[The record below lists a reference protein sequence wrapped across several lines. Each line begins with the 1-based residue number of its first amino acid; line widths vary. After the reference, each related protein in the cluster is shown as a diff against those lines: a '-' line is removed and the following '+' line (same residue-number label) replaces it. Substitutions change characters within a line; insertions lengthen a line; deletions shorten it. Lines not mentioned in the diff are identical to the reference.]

1 MLMPDPDQNVID
13 RRDDICAALRKL
25 VPVECVIDSKES
37 MKAFDADGLS
47 AYRQLPL
54 AVVLPETVEQIAAVM
69 VLVRPCLVVRCL
81 SLMRF
86 CLASA
91 NLTKFLRWITTTGVS
106 LRSLA

>member
-25 VPVECVIDSKES
+25 VPVECVIDLKES

-54 AVVLPETVEQIAAVM
+54 AVLPETVEQIAAVM
-69 VLVRPCLVVRCL
+69 KWCHQQGVKIVPRGAGTSL
-81 SLMRF
+81 SGGALP
-86 CLASA
+86 
-91 NLTKFLRWITTTGVS
+91 LR
-106 LRSLA
+106 